1 MEWNGKG
8 RMGIEQDKKNGSQIA
23 QEELEPN
30 RVKE

>member
-8 RMGIEQDKKNGSQIA
+8 RMGIELDRKNKSQIA
-23 QEELEPN
+23 QEELEAN